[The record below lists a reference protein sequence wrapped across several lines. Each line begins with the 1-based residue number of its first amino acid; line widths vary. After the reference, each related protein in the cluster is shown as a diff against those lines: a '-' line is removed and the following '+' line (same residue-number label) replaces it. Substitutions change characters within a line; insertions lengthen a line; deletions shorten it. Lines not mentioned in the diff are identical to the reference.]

1 MKTDDHPDG
10 AGTLIP
16 RPVIPE
22 PWIWHFRTLANLRS
36 RLMADRG
43 VQMAEAAEP
52 IDVDTESADSAT
64 DEFDHDLAL
73 AMWESKDDLLQEIDD
88 AIQRIRTGSYGL
100 CEETGKV
107 IPAARLMAM
116 PWTRYTLEAE
126 EKFEKAGEKPGP
138 RIQTLHPFAP
148 PHERAEEL
156 PPEPDG
162 QRGPEALTPDQME
175 PSSEDANP

>member
-1 MKTDDHPDG
+1 MKTEDHPDG
-10 AGTLIP
+10 TGTLIP

-22 PWIWHFRTLANLRS
+22 QWMWHFRTLAELRS
-36 RLMADRG
+36 RLMKDRG
-43 VQMAEAAEP
+43 VQMAEASEP
-52 IDVDTESADSAT
+52 IEVDTESADSAT

-88 AIQRIRTGSYGL
+88 AIQRMRDGSYGL

-126 EKFEKAGEKPGP
+126 EHLEEAGREPGP
-138 RIQTLHPFAP
+138 HIKPLHPFAP
-148 PHERAEEL
+148 PKERAGEVTDET
-156 PPEPDG
+156 ETH
-162 QRGPEALTPDQME
+162 QRTEMLAPDQIPA
-175 PSSEDANP
+175 PSDDTTA